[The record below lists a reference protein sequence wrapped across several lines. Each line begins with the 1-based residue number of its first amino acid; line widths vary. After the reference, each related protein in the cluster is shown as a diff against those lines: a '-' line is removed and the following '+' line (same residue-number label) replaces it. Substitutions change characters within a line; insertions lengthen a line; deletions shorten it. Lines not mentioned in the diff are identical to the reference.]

1 MSNVLS
7 REKREQVIA
16 LGRLGWSLRRIEQA
30 TGVRRETASEYL
42 RGAGIALRR
51 PGGWGRHTPSKAAID
66 PITDSGSE
74 KSKAAINLITD
85 SGGAEA
91 KPAIEVITD
100 FPSPKSGCGPA
111 SSCEPY
117 RELIGLE
124 LERGRNAMGIFQDLV
139 DSHGFGGGYQ
149 SVRRY
154 VLKLRGAVPPEAR
167 AIIQT
172 APGEECQVDYG
183 TGPMVRDPDTGKYRR
198 TRLFVLT
205 LGYSR
210 KSVRLLVFRSS
221 ARIWAELHERAFRR
235 LGGTTRLVVLDNLR
249 EGVLAPDTYD
259 ARLNPLY
266 RDVLAHYGVI
276 AMSCKVRDPD
286 RKDQASYC
294 TSLGMLDAS
303 CG

>member
-1 MSNVLS
+1 MSHVLS
-7 REKREQVIA
+7 KEKREQVIA

-51 PGGWGRHTPSKAAID
+51 VGRPRRED
-66 PITDSGSE
+66 V
-74 KSKAAINLITD
+74 
-85 SGGAEA
+85 A
-91 KPAIEVITD
+91 KPAINPITD
-100 FPSPKSGCGPA
+100 FMVQKPGCGPP

-117 RELIGLE
+117 RELIARE
-124 LERGRNAMGIFQDLV
+124 LNRGRNAMGIWQDLV
-139 DSHGFGGGYQ
+139 DGHGFGGGYQ
-149 SVRRY
+149 SVRRF
-154 VLKLRGAVPPEAR
+154 VRRLDQARSPEAR
-167 AIIQT
+167 AIIET

-183 TGPMVRDPDTGKYRR
+183 TGPMVQDADSGKYRR

-205 LGYSR
+205 LGSSR

-221 ARIWAELHERAFRR
+221 ARVWAELHERAFRR
-235 LGGTTRLVVLDNLR
+235 LGGSTRIVVLDNLR
-249 EGVLAPDTYD
+249 EGVLAADIYD
-259 ARLNPLY
+259 PQLNPLY
-266 RDVLAHYGVI
+266 RDVLRHYGVT
-276 AMSCKVRDPD
+276 ALPCKVRDPD